1 MTVTAVPIVPVGTIA
16 MKNMKNILNFMIMI
30 TRVGVIRA
38 QDKLKKLATKTQSP
52 PPRKENA
59 FVVVSSNKVSLSYKI
74 SLSNKIDISGALF
87 TLQIY
92 HYLRT
97 FFVNQTSIDLVYLKQ
112 IKILYTLEL
121 QTTIQF

>member
-1 MTVTAVPIVPVGTIA
+1 MTITVTAVPIVPVGTIA
-16 MKNMKNILNFMIMI
+16 MKNMKNMIGMIMI

-38 QDKLKKLATKTQSP
+38 QEKLEKIATKTQSP

-92 HYLRT
+92 HNLRF

-112 IKILYTLEL
+112 IKIL
-121 QTTIQF
+121 

>member
-16 MKNMKNILNFMIMI
+16 MMNIENMLNGMIIM
-30 TRVGVIRA
+30 VGVHRA
-38 QDKLKKLATKTQSP
+38 QEKLKKIATKTQSP

-59 FVVVSSNKVSLSYKI
+59 IVVVSSNKVSLSYKI

-92 HYLRT
+92 HNLRT

-112 IKILYTLEL
+112 IKIL
-121 QTTIQF
+121 